1 MGLDNFYYFI
11 NDPYF
16 IKDFINTLV
25 LVLSVLVITVVGGVF
40 LAMLLDQPFWGR
52 GIVRVL
58 MISPFFIMPT
68 VSSLVWKN
76 LIMHPVFGLFAAIQ
90 RFFGATEVF
99 DWFGTAPLISVII
112 IVAWQWLPYAALIL
126 LTSLQSLDEEQ
137 KAASQMDGAGPVAYF
152 RYIVLPHLSRPI
164 TVVILIETIFLL
176 NIFAE
181 IKVTSVGGFAG
192 NLTYLVF
199 SQLNDATDVGEA
211 AAGGLIAVVLGQSCF
226 DLPRPHRGPEPGE
239 LIMAQ
244 QNATRRKVA
253 FTILAWALGILMFF
267 PIFWTAVAAFKTES
281 DAYTLPQN
289 WLSTPWTLENFG
301 IVQERSDYVRYII
314 NTLVIAGLSTILG
327 LHLCGSR
334 RLVDGLCACPPSPP
348 ITWSGKRWLATILGH
363 RLRCR
368 PVPLCGAGLG
378 PRPAMRRS
386 ASSA

>member
-1 MGLDNFYYFI
+1 MATSHAQRLGRWALAPSVAALVAWAFVPLAIAIYFAFLRYNLQNDNTGWMGLNNFYYFI

-16 IKDFINTLV
+16 IKDFVNTLV

-40 LAMLLDQPFWGR
+40 LAILLDQPFWGR

-90 RFFGATEVF
+90 KFFGATQVF

-211 AAGGLIAVVLGQSCF
+211 AAGGLIAVVLANIVS
-226 DLPRPHRGPEPGE
+226 
-239 LIMAQ
+239 
-244 QNATRRKVA
+244 
-253 FTILAWALGILMFF
+253 
-267 PIFWTAVAAFKTES
+267 IFLVRIVGR
-281 DAYTLPQN
+281 N
-289 WLSTPWTLENFG
+289 LEN
-301 IVQERSDYVRYII
+301 
-314 NTLVIAGLSTILG
+314 
-327 LHLCGSR
+327 
-334 RLVDGLCACPPSPP
+334 
-348 ITWSGKRWLATILGH
+348 
-363 RLRCR
+363 
-368 PVPLCGAGLG
+368 
-378 PRPAMRRS
+378 
-386 ASSA
+386 